1 MKTETVK
8 ISEVKSNPNNPR
20 IIKDD
25 KFKKL
30 VESVKTFPE
39 MLNIRPIVVNSD
51 MVVLGGNMR
60 LRACK
65 EAGLKEI
72 PIIKADTLT
81 PEQQSE
87 FIIKDNVSGGEWDWD
102 MLANEWNADELN
114 DWGLDV
120 PNLENE
126 QISEDGE
133 IFFSEEIDQHSNYVL
148 LKFSTDIDFLNI
160 QTLLGLE
167 STYSKR
173 ANGKPWSKGIGRVV
187 DGVDAII
194 KIKEQ

>member
-1 MKTETVK
+1 MIVK
-8 ISEVKSNPNNPR
+8 INEVKPNPKNPR
-20 IIKDD
+20 LIKDD

-30 VESVKTFPE
+30 VKSIQEFPD
-39 MLNIRPIVVNSD
+39 MLNKRPLIVYTDVD
-51 MVVLGGNMR
+51 GKYVVLGGNMR
-60 LRACK
+60 LKACK
-65 EAGLKEI
+65 EIGLKEI
-72 PIIKADTLT
+72 PIILANEWTEEQKA
-81 PEQQSE
+81 E
-87 FIIKDNVSGGEWDWD
+87 FLIKDNVGFGEWDWD
-102 MLANEWNADELN
+102 MLANTFDAEQLE

-120 PNLENE
+120 PGLKEPTE
-126 QISEDGE
+126 EGE
-133 IFFSEEIDQHSNYVL
+133 IFFSSEIDQLSNYVV

-167 STYSKR
+167 STYSRR